1 MSAGFWRAAVVVG
14 VALALWAAFEWGVP
28 RQGSLV
34 ALPPLPA
41 LRPNQRLAQAQHLF
55 PNDWIGTPSFSLSSV
70 LCPALTVRGA
80 GPESF
85 AFDEHDRMYAG
96 TCATATVP
104 ARPWVIGGPHH
115 LDRACRWADRAVGRD
130 VRAL

>member
-55 PNDWIGTPSFSLSSV
+55 PNDWIGITPSPFLLS
-70 LCPALTVRGA
+70 CALTLTTRGA

-96 TCATATVP
+96 TCAIVP
-104 ARPWVIGGPHH
+104 ARSWVIGGGPHH